1 MCFLRVLFSW
11 IASQRIN
18 IYLDAKLIKSDN
30 KFRIRAIPSRVSQIR
45 DFTRGAMFE
54 SSLFSTKFSSNNN
67 VAKPRLAIGSNYN
80 FPNLAGLSRY
90 LANSRDRCNPGELQ
104 LTYRD
109 NRRVPLSSLA
119 IEKGIRCKISRIK
132 KKWSN
137 RKLNRIL
144 ILSNSIF
151 QLCAIIFRATT
162 VLFNIPDFENA
173 LWKEIRKDG

>member
-1 MCFLRVLFSW
+1 MCNSVP
-11 IASQRIN
+11 RIPN
-18 IYLDAKLIKSDN
+18 SRFYKGGDV
-30 KFRIRAIPSRVSQIR
+30 RIFP
-45 DFTRGAMFE
+45 
-54 SSLFSTKFSSNNN
+54 LLSTKFSSNNN

-109 NRRVPLSSLA
+109 NRRVSLSSLA

-137 RKLNRIL
+137 RKLNRQYPL
-144 ILSNSIF
+144 
-151 QLCAIIFRATT
+151 Q
-162 VLFNIPDFENA
+162 FNLPIMRHYISCNNRFIQYPRF
-173 LWKEIRKDG
+173 

>member
-137 RKLNRIL
+137 RKLNRQYPL
-144 ILSNSIF
+144 
-151 QLCAIIFRATT
+151 Q
-162 VLFNIPDFENA
+162 FNLPIMRHYISCNNRFIQYPRF
-173 LWKEIRKDG
+173 